1 MTPTAWNLILRIL
14 VAGLLG
20 GLVGLERELRAK
32 EAGVRT
38 HFLVALGS
46 GLLMVISQFG
56 FEGTHDV
63 SRVAAQV
70 VSGMGFIGAG
80 TIIFQK
86 NAVRGLTTAAGIW
99 VAAAIGL
106 ACGGGMYMVAVSST
120 LLAILILE
128 LMNTLQHR
136 DRNLVVTWSAD
147 DREVLMQSLE
157 SLKKAGLNV
166 QSYSLKEEE
175 ALASDSSAVGS
186 SAAASCASRSTDVS
200 GRRYVIKAEFRVA
213 RQFSPERLSV
223 LLDALSGVRVE
234 NISG

>member
-1 MTPTAWNLILRIL
+1 MTPTIWNLILRIL

-56 FEGTHDV
+56 FTGSFDA

-106 ACGGGMYMVAVSST
+106 ACGGGMYLLAGAAT

-128 LMNTLQHR
+128 LMNTLQLH
-136 DRNLVVTWSAD
+136 DRNLTVAWSAD
-147 DREVLMQSLE
+147 DKDALMRSLGA
-157 SLKKAGLNV
+157 LRAAGLNV
-166 QSYSLKEEE
+166 LSYTLQQE
-175 ALASDSSAVGS
+175 SSAEAPG
-186 SAAASCASRSTDVS
+186 
-200 GRRYVIKAEFRVA
+200 RYVMRAEFRVS
-213 RQFSPERLSV
+213 RKFSAEWLSA
-223 LLDALSGVRVE
+223 LLDTLSGVHLE
-234 NISG
+234 SIIS